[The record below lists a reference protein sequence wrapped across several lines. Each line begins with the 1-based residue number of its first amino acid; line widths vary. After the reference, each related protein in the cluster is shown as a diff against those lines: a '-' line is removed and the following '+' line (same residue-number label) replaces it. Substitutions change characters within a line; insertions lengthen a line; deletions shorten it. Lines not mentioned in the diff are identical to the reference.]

1 MSKTTVFIILLLATV
16 AGYAQSRQTLSDNAA
31 AQIKSYAVLP
41 DRGYTLDKVRADTTL
56 RFIPGDSLR
65 MARADRFW
73 IRVVV
78 DNASHYDE
86 PYNLYLQ
93 PSLKNTLYWFDA
105 NSQRWVA
112 QQTGVYVP
120 NYRHRRG
127 SYRQAMSFVAE
138 KRAETTLYIKADLQV
153 VHRPIAIKP
162 QIVIESQAVTDSNEQ
177 FILVAWIATLA
188 VLFLFF
194 INNLF
199 IYFSFKDKIVLYY
212 LIGQVGAVIYL
223 TYYKRFIETFL
234 PCPVFTFDVWANGDM
249 YAFDLADLLQ
259 HFSIVLILYWLVQ
272 STRTYLNTAMT
283 LPRLDFVLK
292 YGLYAYA
299 LITVILVA
307 INSLLFYL
315 EPYTLVYHN
324 ILALILIG
332 TGIWTCLVGYLRK
345 LPAAT
350 PFLLANI
357 LPLLFML
364 AIVLSH
370 VFISMN
376 HTMAYN
382 ERSILPDLGIISQ
395 TLSFSIALVA
405 RTKYIQR
412 ELATRKIEAQKFE
425 FNIREMELRHRLTEL
440 ENQKISADI
449 QHEKTRNELLQE
461 RLDVNQRELASTTL
475 YLVQKNEMLAGLK
488 TQLAKLNKYYPTVR
502 QQGLKGIESI
512 LQSNLYLDADW
523 GKFKVHFE
531 QVHPHFFENLQV
543 KHPNLTKYEE
553 RLYAYFH
560 INLST
565 KEIAAL
571 LNIDPASVRRA
582 KTRLYKKM
590 AIPEPTASTKSDE
603 IEINS
608 HQSL

>member
-1 MSKTTVFIILLLATV
+1 MSKITVFFVLLLATV
-16 AGYAQSRQTLSDNAA
+16 ASYAQSIRTSSDNAA

-41 DRGYTLDKVRADTTL
+41 DRGYTLDKVRTDTTL
-56 RFIPGDSLR
+56 HFIPGDSLR
-65 MARADRFW
+65 MTRADCFW

-78 DNASHYDE
+78 ANPSHYDE
-86 PYNLYLQ
+86 PYNLYVQ
-93 PSLKNTLYWFDA
+93 PALTNTFYSFDA
-105 NSQRWVA
+105 NSQRWIA
-112 QQTGVYVP
+112 QQTGIYVP

-127 SYRQAMSFVAE
+127 SYRQAMSFMAE
-138 KRAETTLYIKADLQV
+138 KRAATTLYIKADLKAL
-153 VHRPIAIKP
+153 HRAVAIKP
-162 QIVIESQAVTDSNEQ
+162 QIVIESQAERDSEEQ
-177 FILVAWIATLA
+177 FILVAWMATLA
-188 VLFLFF
+188 VLGLFF

-199 IYFSFKDKIVLYY
+199 IYFSFRDKIVLYY
-212 LIGQVGAVIYL
+212 LIGQIGAVIYL
-223 TYYKRFIETFL
+223 THYKRFIETIL
-234 PCPVFTFDVWANGDM
+234 PCPVFTFDVWANGDT

-259 HFSIVLILYWLVQ
+259 HFSIILVLYWLVQ
-272 STRTYLNTAMT
+272 STRTYLNTATT
-283 LPRLDFVLK
+283 LPRLDFILK
-292 YGLYAYA
+292 YSLYAYA
-299 LITVILVA
+299 LLTVIVVA
-307 INSLLFYL
+307 INSWLFYL
-315 EPYTLVYHN
+315 EPYTLAYHN
-324 ILALILIG
+324 MLALIMIG
-332 TGIWTCLVGYLRK
+332 TSTWTCLVGYLRK

-350 PFLLANI
+350 PFLLANM

-364 AIVLSH
+364 AIGLSH
-370 VFISMN
+370 VVISIN
-376 HTMAYN
+376 HTMVFDQG
-382 ERSILPDLGIISQ
+382 SILPDLGIISQ

-405 RTKYIQR
+405 RTKYIQK
-412 ELATRKIEAQKFE
+412 ELATRKIEAQKLE

-475 YLVQKNEMLAGLK
+475 YIVQKNEMLAGLK
-488 TQLAKLNKYYPTVR
+488 TQLAKLTKYYPTVR

-531 QVHPHFFENLQV
+531 QVHPHFFENLQI
-543 KHPNLTKYEE
+543 KHPNLTKHEV

-590 AIPEPTASTKSDE
+590 AIPEPTAFTNPDE
-603 IEINS
+603 
-608 HQSL
+608 Q

>member
-1 MSKTTVFIILLLATV
+1 MSKITVLFILILATV
-16 AGYAQSRQTLSDNAA
+16 AGCAQSVRTPSDHPA
-31 AQIKSYAVLP
+31 AQIKTYAVLP

-56 RFIPGDSLR
+56 HFITGDSLR
-65 MARADRFW
+65 MTSANRFW
-73 IRVVV
+73 IKIVVV
-78 DNASHYDE
+78 NSSHYNE

-93 PSLKNTLYWFDA
+93 PSLKNTLYVFDT
-105 NSQRWVA
+105 NNQRWVS
-112 QQTGVYVP
+112 QQTGIYVP
-120 NYRHRRG
+120 DDKHRRG
-127 SYRQAMSFVAE
+127 SYREAMPFVAE
-138 KRAETTLYIKADLQV
+138 KRAETTLYVKADLHLL
-153 VHRPIAIKP
+153 HRAIAIKP
-162 QIVIESQAVTDSNEQ
+162 QITIESQTITDNNEQ
-177 FILVAWIATLA
+177 FILVTWIATLA
-188 VLFLFF
+188 ILCLFF
-194 INNLF
+194 LNNLF

-212 LIGQVGAVIYL
+212 LIGQIGAMIYI
-223 TYYKRFIETFL
+223 TYYKRFIEAIL

-249 YAFDLADLLQ
+249 YYFDLTDVLQ

-272 STRTYLNTAMT
+272 STRTYLNTATT
-283 LPRLDFVLK
+283 LPRLDFMLK

-299 LITVILVA
+299 FITVILVA
-307 INSLLFYL
+307 INSWLFYL
-315 EPYTLVYHN
+315 EPYTLGYHN
-324 ILALILIG
+324 MLALILIG
-332 TGIWTCLVGYLRK
+332 TSTWTCIIGYLRK

-350 PFLLANI
+350 PFLLANM

-370 VFISMN
+370 LVMILNNTAIFDK
-376 HTMAYN
+376 
-382 ERSILPDLGIISQ
+382 ESILPDLSIISQ

-412 ELATRKIEAQKFE
+412 ELATRKIEAQKLE
-425 FNIREMELRHRLTEL
+425 FNIREMELRHQLTEL

-461 RLDVNQRELASTTL
+461 KLDVNQRELASTTL

-488 TQLAKLNKYYPTVR
+488 AQLLKLNKQYPNVR
-502 QQGLKGIESI
+502 QQGLKSIESL

-531 QVHPHFFENLQV
+531 QVHPDFFENLLA
-543 KHPNLTKYEE
+543 KHPNLTKYEI

-590 AIPEPTASTKSDE
+590 AIPEPDVLANPND
-603 IEINS
+603 
-608 HQSL
+608 Q

>member
-1 MSKTTVFIILLLATV
+1 MVTGHTQSVRTVS
-16 AGYAQSRQTLSDNAA
+16 GSAA
-31 AQIKSYAVLP
+31 AQVKSYAVLP
-41 DRGYTLDKVRADTTL
+41 DRGYTLDEVRTDTTL
-56 RFIPGDSLR
+56 HFIPGDSLR
-65 MARADRFW
+65 MTGANRFW

-78 DNASHYDE
+78 VNPSHYDE
-86 PYNLYLQ
+86 PYNLYFQ
-93 PSLKNTLYWFDA
+93 PALKNTFYSFNADR
-105 NSQRWVA
+105 QHWVA
-112 QQTGVYVP
+112 QQTGIYVL
-120 NYRHRRG
+120 NYKHRRG
-127 SYRQAMSFVAE
+127 NNRNAMSFMAG
-138 KRAETTLYIKADLQV
+138 KQAQTTLYLRADLQV
-153 VHRPIAIKP
+153 VHQVKAIKP
-162 QIVIESQAVTDSNEQ
+162 HIVIEKQTITHSKEQ
-177 FILVAWIATLA
+177 FLLITWIATLS

-194 INNLF
+194 LNNLF

-212 LIGQVGAVIYL
+212 LIGQIGAMIYL
-223 TYYKRFIETFL
+223 SYYKRFIETL
-234 PCPVFTFDVWANGDM
+234 IPWPVFTFEVWPNGDT
-249 YAFDLADLLQ
+249 YSFDFGDILQ
-259 HFSIVLILYWLVQ
+259 HFSIVLVLYGLVQ
-272 STRTYLNTAMT
+272 STRAYLNTSTT
-283 LPRLDFVLK
+283 LPRLNFMLK
-292 YGLYAYA
+292 YGLYAYI

-307 INSLLFYL
+307 INSWLVYL
-315 EPYTLVYHN
+315 EPYTLTYHN
-324 ILALILIG
+324 ILALVLIG
-332 TGIWTCLVGYLRK
+332 SNICTCVVGHVRK

-364 AIVLSH
+364 GIG
-370 VFISMN
+370 MN
-376 HTMAYN
+376 NVVTSLNDTMM
-382 ERSILPDLGIISQ
+382 STQWSLLPDLAIISQ

-405 RTKYIQR
+405 RTKFIQK
-412 ELATRKIEAQKFE
+412 ELATRKIEAQKLE

-440 ENQKISADI
+440 ENQKISADV

-488 TQLAKLNKYYPTVR
+488 TQLLKLNKQYPNVR

-543 KHPNLTKYEE
+543 KHPNLTKYEV

-590 AIPEPTASTKSDE
+590 AIPEPTVLANSDE
-603 IEINS
+603 IIIEP
-608 HQSL
+608 HRLL